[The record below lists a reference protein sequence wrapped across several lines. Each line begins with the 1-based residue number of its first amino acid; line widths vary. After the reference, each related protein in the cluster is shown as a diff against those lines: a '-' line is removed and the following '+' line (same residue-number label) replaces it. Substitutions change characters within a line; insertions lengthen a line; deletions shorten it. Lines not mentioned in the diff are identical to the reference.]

1 MPYADIDRQHEAVR
15 QWQQSHPEKLKAYR
29 KTMFIKRAIERC
41 RFPQPSSIQR
51 HALTE
56 DEVMQLVE
64 GVLAMLRARDT
75 SPDTQV

>member
-15 QWQQSHPEKLKAYR
+15 HWQQSHPEKLKAYR
-29 KTMFIKRAIERC
+29 KTMFIKRAIDKR

-56 DEVMQLVE
+56 AEVMQLVE
-64 GVLAMLRARDT
+64 GVLASFRARDT
-75 SPDTQV
+75 QV